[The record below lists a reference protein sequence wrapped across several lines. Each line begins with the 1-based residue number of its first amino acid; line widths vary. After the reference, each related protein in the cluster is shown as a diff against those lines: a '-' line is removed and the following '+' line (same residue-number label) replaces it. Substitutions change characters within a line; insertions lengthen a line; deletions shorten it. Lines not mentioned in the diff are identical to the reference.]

1 MSKYAVIGDPIAQS
15 FSPLYFKE
23 KFASLGMKGHSYE
36 AIQVKDLIDLK
47 GLLEQKDLAG
57 FNVTIPHK
65 QSIIPYLDK
74 LSDAAAAIGA
84 VNTVKIDASGQWQ
97 GYNTDYFGFRESL
110 VRYLTKSHKHALIFG
125 TGGSSRAIRFALR
138 QLGVAYTFVSRNS
151 EKGVTYDELTT
162 DIILD
167 NKLLI
172 NTTPVGMSPFE
183 ANTLELPYEGITKN
197 HLCYDLVYN
206 PQKTLFLNKAEG
218 QGAIVINGLEM
229 LHLQADKAWDIWKS

>member
-172 NTTPVGMSPFE
+172 NTTPVGMSPFK

>member
-23 KFASLGMKGHSYE
+23 KFESLGMKGHSYE
-36 AIQVKDLIDLK
+36 AIHVKDLIDLK
-47 GLLEQKDLAG
+47 GLVEQKDLAG

-110 VRYLTKSHKHALIFG
+110 VRHLTKSHKHALIFG

-151 EKGVTYDELTT
+151 EKGVTYDGLTT
-162 DIILD
+162 DIIQD

-218 QGAIVINGLEM
+218 QGATVINGLEM

>member
-47 GLLEQKDLAG
+47 GLLEQKELAG

-74 LSDAAAAIGA
+74 LSDAAATIGA